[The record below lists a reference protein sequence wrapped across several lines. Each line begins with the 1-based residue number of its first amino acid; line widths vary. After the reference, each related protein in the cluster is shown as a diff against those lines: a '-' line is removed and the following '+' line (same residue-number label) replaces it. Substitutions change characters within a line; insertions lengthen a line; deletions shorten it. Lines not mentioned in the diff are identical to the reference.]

1 MDHPLLEEFGPTEH
15 KPGRTQQTPEDLIQ
29 AAGDVAT
36 TIFHPVGTAK
46 MGADSDPMAVVS
58 NKLEVHGVRN
68 LYIADASVMPTIT
81 SGNTHAP
88 AVMVAERLAEWL
100 DH

>member
-1 MDHPLLEEFGPTEH
+1 MDHPLLDQFSPSEY
-15 KPGRTQQTPEDLIQ
+15 KPGRTQNTPDELIQ
-29 AAGDVAT
+29 AAGDVAS

-46 MGADSDPMAVVS
+46 MGPATDTMAVVS
-58 NKLEVHGVRN
+58 EKLEVHGVQH

-88 AVMVAERLAEWL
+88 TVMIAERLAAWL
-100 DH
+100 N